1 MLSENSGKCL
11 DVNNV
16 ISIEYNNA
24 ESYSNKSNKPNN
36 TSISTEKNVNFR
48 QNRKKQ
54 KRKKDQIVT
63 PIVAD
68 SMVKDKTKNIQKV
81 VVKHLCGSTTEHTMT
96 YDNI

>member
-68 SMVKDKTKNIQKV
+68 SMVKDNTKNNQKV